1 MKRSLMVGLMCLI
14 GLCFLGSTVDA
25 GCRHCHK
32 HKVAHRKV
40 KVGERKF
47 RKADKK
53 LSHCNSCSS
62 VGACSTASCCSS
74 ACSSACSVAC
84 ACPDNCP
91 CRVNG
96 VCSCGPNCNCPECP
110 SHKK

>member
-1 MKRSLMVGLMCLI
+1 MKKILTVGLVCLF
-14 GLCFLGSTVDA
+14 GLCFMGAPVDA

-40 KVGERKF
+40 KVAERKL
-47 RKADKK
+47 RKAEKK
-53 LSHCNSCSS
+53 FANCNHCSAACSS
-62 VGACSTASCCSS
+62 ACSTSCCSS
-74 ACSSACSVAC
+74 ACSTVC

-96 VCSCGPNCNCPECP
+96 VCSCGPNCKCPECP
-110 SHKK
+110 SHKTK